1 VETTPAALFID
12 IWVDPG
18 LCIGC
23 GECVTQCSMGVFE
36 MDGNN
41 AFPMHREICV
51 GCFKC
56 LEFCPNHAIQTR
68 WILRVA

>member
-1 VETTPAALFID
+1 METTPATLFID

-23 GECVTQCSMGVFE
+23 GECVTQCTMGVFE

-41 AFPMHREICV
+41 AFPMHR
-51 GCFKC
+51 
-56 LEFCPNHAIQTR
+56 
-68 WILRVA
+68 